1 MSELYIAEKKDIA
14 DAIASYIWPDGQFE
28 KRLSGK
34 GNGYYR
40 QGDTFV
46 SWAKGHVLALVNPDA
61 YGQQFLKWEEY
72 RCFPQQWLLYS
83 PADKKDQ
90 FNILRE
96 LLKTKYDTLYHCGDA
111 DREGQLLIDE
121 ILQVGLADWFQSYP
135 LRNGLCKTF
144 RLPEHLEHR
153 RGQDSYFGTSGKP
166 GA

>member
-1 MSELYIAEKKDIA
+1 MVERIIYRRKKDIA

-72 RCFPQQWLLYS
+72 RCFPSNGCYI
-83 PADKKDQ
+83 P
-90 FNILRE
+90 
-96 LLKTKYDTLYHCGDA
+96 
-111 DREGQLLIDE
+111 
-121 ILQVGLADWFQSYP
+121 LQIKRIS
-135 LRNGLCKTF
+135 
-144 RLPEHLEHR
+144 
-153 RGQDSYFGTSGKP
+153 SIS
-166 GA
+166 